1 MVLSSQVQPEN
12 ISPPKPEGIVE
23 NVSSS
28 LAEAAPTMQTGLI
41 QEQILDSEEG
51 VIHHSFYLPESY
63 DGEKSYPLVTT
74 MPGYDRMWFGEDSSS
89 SNLTWN
95 GFTSWT
101 ELDEEL
107 IVVSA
112 QLTDWGETSAKQAN
126 ELAEYFIET
135 FAVDKSRGC
144 AKKKACVI
152 DDKVNEFLDL
162 AADFNGFIFGTPVH
176 WAGATGAITSFL
188 DRVFYTDFCSGR
200 NNFYLKPAAAVMS
213 ARRAGTTAAWDQL
226 NKYFGL
232 MQMPIVTS
240 RYWNMVHGA
249 TPEQVKEDLEGMQC
263 MRFLARNMVW
273 FLRRKEAGEKS
284 LSHNKRQSPLPTLSA
299 DRKEAFPE

>member
-1 MVLSSQVQPEN
+1 M
-12 ISPPKPEGIVE
+12 E

-126 ELAEYFIET
+126 ELTEYFIKT

-176 WAGATGAITSFL
+176 WAGE
-188 DRVFYTDFCSGR
+188 
-200 NNFYLKPAAAVMS
+200 K
-213 ARRAGTTAAWDQL
+213 AG
-226 NKYFGL
+226 
-232 MQMPIVTS
+232 I
-240 RYWNMVHGA
+240 
-249 TPEQVKEDLEGMQC
+249 
-263 MRFLARNMVW
+263 
-273 FLRRKEAGEKS
+273 
-284 LSHNKRQSPLPTLSA
+284 PLPQQETVTFTNFI
-299 DRKEAFPE
+299 R